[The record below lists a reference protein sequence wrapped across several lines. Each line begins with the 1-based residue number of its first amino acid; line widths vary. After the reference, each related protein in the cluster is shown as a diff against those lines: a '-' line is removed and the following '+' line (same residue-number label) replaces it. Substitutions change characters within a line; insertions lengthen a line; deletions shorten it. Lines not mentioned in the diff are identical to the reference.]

1 MGSAGDAVANTVSN
15 NFGSQTGQF
24 AQQNFQQFAS
34 NPNQFVQT
42 FPNQF
47 SSGQVA
53 NQLGT
58 IFAGNISVM
67 KIIFKFWN
75 QPSIYR
81 EFILTLATFPEI
93 IINHRKHSSLSKWAT
108 VSKQRT
114 TIFTKWPTVCSD
126 WPAAGTGTVPEPIYT
141 ISGKK
146 EKFQSSKKCHVPL
159 NQWVRM
165 MM

>member
-1 MGSAGDAVANTVSN
+1 MICEFMGSAGDAVANTVSN

-24 AQQNFQQFAS
+24 TQQNLQQFAS

-53 NQLGT
+53 NQLGMISYGN
-58 IFAGNISVM
+58 IFATKLFTNILKST
-67 KIIFKFWN
+67 INLEFTLT
-75 QPSIYR
+75 PS
-81 EFILTLATFPEI
+81 TFPEV

-114 TIFTKWPTVCSD
+114 TIYPKWTTVCSD
-126 WPAAGTGTVPEPIYT
+126 WTAAGTGPVPEPIFT
-141 ISGKK
+141 ISGKRNN
-146 EKFQSSKKCHVPL
+146 SNS
-159 NQWVRM
+159 
-165 MM
+165 